1 MENPHL
7 SDDDLER
14 AVVDPDEAK
23 EPQTNTQTGWE
34 NLQAP
39 PPPDEEVEQSEEDI
53 IDMSDE
59 LFIFDAVKAKDL
71 LDDMSQRNGG
81 KVVIAKFYDETL
93 RSDMTEDEIF
103 LAIFGQTK
111 ADFDKAEEEALRQY
125 EEEKKRALAES
136 ERKMPERIEAGK
148 RLIYKAR
155 FKEWEKWVERH
166 THSVYRGDDIDTVL
180 EIMQLLEEGA
190 SLKEASAPLAA
201 SSGAGEDMV
210 RRAVFHFSKQG
221 PDFYRAS
228 RAEESKYFPLTRSER
243 ISIAKQKLAN
253 AFLELRELGIK

>member
-7 SDDDLER
+7 NDDDLER
-14 AVVDPDEAK
+14 AVVDPDREK
-23 EPQTNTQTGWE
+23 EPQSNTESGWE
-34 NLQAP
+34 DLQTP
-39 PPPDEEVEQSEEDI
+39 PPPDEKVEQSEEDV

-59 LFIFDAVKAKDL
+59 LFIYDAVKAKAL

-111 ADFDKAEEEALRQY
+111 ADYDKAEEERLRQY
-125 EEEKKRALAES
+125 AEEKKRTLAES

-155 FKEWEKWVERH
+155 SKEWEKWVENH
-166 THSVYRGDDIDTVL
+166 THSNYTGEEIDTVL

-190 SLKEASAPLAA
+190 SLKEAKAPLAA
-201 SSGAGEDMV
+201 PSGAGKDIV
-210 RRAVFHFSKQG
+210 RRAVLHFSKQG

-228 RAEESKYFPLTRSER
+228 RAEESKYSPLTRAER

-253 AFLELRELGIK
+253 ALLELRELGIK